1 MGNFSENKVFWGAF
15 FAWLIAQVLKGLLNL
30 YKHKRWDFRRFVGAG
45 GMPSSHS
52 AFVSALATGVGLT
65 DGWASTTFAMALV
78 FSAVVMY
85 DAAGVRLAASK
96 QAATLNKMVKELFNE
111 REFHHE
117 RLKELIGHTPV
128 EVIVGA
134 LLGIFIGWWL
144 VGGKKV

>member
-1 MGNFSENKVFWGAF
+1 MGGFSENTVFWSAF
-15 FAWLIAQVLKGLLNL
+15 LAWLVTQVLKGLLFL
-30 YKHKRWDFRRFVGAG
+30 IKQKKLDFRRFVGAG

-65 DGWASTTFAMALV
+65 DGWASTNFALALV
-78 FSAVVMY
+78 FALVVMY

-96 QAATLNKMVKELFNE
+96 QAQVLNKMVQELFGE

-128 EVIVGA
+128 EVIVGS
-134 LLGIFIGWWL
+134 LLGVFFGWWL
-144 VGGKKV
+144 VAAK

>member
-1 MGNFSENKVFWGAF
+1 
-15 FAWLIAQVLKGLLNL
+15 
-30 YKHKRWDFRRFVGAG
+30 
-45 GMPSSHS
+45 MPSSHS

-65 DGWASTTFAMALV
+65 DGWASTSFALALV
-78 FSAVVMY
+78 FSLIVMY

-96 QAATLNKMVKELFNE
+96 QATILNKMMQEFFDE

-144 VGGKKV
+144 VGRI